1 MLTGSNIWQ
10 LTQCNSFLAENP
22 RNDCFISFGRGLFP
36 QPALASPWRG
46 DNSRSG
52 SLPRRRIQ
60 SGLRLLDTDCRIK
73 DGWGREVT
81 ADCGGTLCS
90 LHQELFTYQYVPVQ
104 QQLVFLEISLI
115 PMPLQDLLHA
125 QSDNLL

>member
-10 LTQCNSFLAENP
+10 LTQCNSVLAENP

-36 QPALASPWRG
+36 QPALASPWSG

-81 ADCGGTLCS
+81 ADCGGTLLQIALFVRSIRSS
-90 LHQELFTYQYVPVQ
+90 LRTNMCQYSSCQCFRDFTHSNVTEPQ
-104 QQLVFLEISLI
+104 QSL
-115 PMPLQDLLHA
+115 
-125 QSDNLL
+125 